1 MTRYTL
7 LILAL
12 TVAAAMF
19 AVVACTGSDSGA
31 ETASSSVA
39 VEPDSFLQQA
49 ESEALQAVGID
60 ADNARSFGEVLVQ
73 STEEADASDSDA
85 GVATAG
91 VEDATVLAVGGTPRA
106 GHWPSSVRGGH

>member
-1 MTRYTL
+1 MTRHTL

-19 AVVACTGSDSGA
+19 AIVACTGSDSGA
-31 ETASSSVA
+31 ETASSA
-39 VEPDSFLQQA
+39 AAAEPDSFLQQA

-60 ADNARSFGEVLVQ
+60 ADDARSFGEVSAQ
-73 STEEADASDSDA
+73 STEEADAPDPDA

-91 VEDATVLAVGGTPRA
+91 EKTR
-106 GHWPSSVRGGH
+106 RF